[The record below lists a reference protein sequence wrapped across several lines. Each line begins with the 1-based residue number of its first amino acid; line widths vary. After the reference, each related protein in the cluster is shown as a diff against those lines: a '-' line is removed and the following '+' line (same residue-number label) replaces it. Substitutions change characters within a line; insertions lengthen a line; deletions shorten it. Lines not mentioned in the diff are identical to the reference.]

1 MRSISTLVLLMLL
14 FGSCSGGSTP
24 TSPTPATSPAS
35 PIGTWAGSFSD
46 PVAGEGTA
54 RVSFADLPP
63 NTGGLFP
70 TPQGALGGAWSVT
83 FRNGETASGQ
93 SYGAPVAGIGYGFTL
108 YPDAAPCLSGQGPG
122 TGLLQYSLTN
132 AVVTSRTLTAVLV
145 RSSCVDNRF
154 GSISLTRQ

>member
-1 MRSISTLVLLMLL
+1 MRSFSPLVLSMLL

-24 TSPTPATSPAS
+24 SSPTPATSAAS
-35 PIGTWAGSFSD
+35 PIGSWVGSFSD

-54 RVSFADLPP
+54 RVSFAELPP
-63 NTGGLFP
+63 QTGGLIP
-70 TPQGALGGAWSVT
+70 TPQGALGGTWSVT
-83 FRNGETASGQ
+83 FRNGESASGQ
-93 SYGAPVAGIGYGFTL
+93 SYGAPVAGTSYSFFL
-108 YPDAAPCLSGQGPG
+108 YPDVVPCLSGQGPG
-122 TGLLQYSLTN
+122 TGLFQYSLTN